1 MTQRYKPC
9 QEPAGTWT
17 VNDART
23 GRPAEMGSRT
33 IVGMNQQ
40 DAEELADLLNGLNAQ
55 RQEAKS

>member
-1 MTQRYKPC
+1 MTQRYKSRQAPT
-9 QEPAGTWT
+9 GTWT

-33 IVGMNQQ
+33 IIGMNQQ

-55 RQEAKS
+55 KQEAVS

>member
-1 MTQRYKPC
+1 MTQRYKVF
-9 QEPAGTWT
+9 QEPTGTWT
-17 VNDART
+17 VNDVRT

-33 IVGMNQQ
+33 IVGMNQR